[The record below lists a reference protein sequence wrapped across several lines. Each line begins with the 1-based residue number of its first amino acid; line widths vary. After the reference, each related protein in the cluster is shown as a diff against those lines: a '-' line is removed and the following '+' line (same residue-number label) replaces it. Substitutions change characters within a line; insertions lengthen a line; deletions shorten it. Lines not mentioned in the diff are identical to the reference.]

1 MAQLKGLIFD
11 MDGTLVD
18 NLAYHFLA
26 FEEYAKRMG
35 FSLIEPMSLKHNGM
49 HSDELFKTLVGESIV
64 AEYGA
69 DRLNREKEAVY
80 REMYRPNVKPVA
92 GIVELLQKAKQ
103 AGLKC
108 AIGSAGCR
116 ENVEF
121 IIEALGIEEM
131 IDASISGSDV
141 THGKPHPEIFSKA
154 VERLGLN
161 PDECIV
167 FEDAIN
173 GIISGVAAGC
183 KCYGI
188 TTTATAEELTKAGAL
203 VCAEEFTKITID
215 DLNCLFR

>member
-1 MAQLKGLIFD
+1 MLKGLLFD

-35 FSLIEPMSLKHNGM
+35 FTLSEPLSLKHNGM
-49 HSDELFKTLVGESIV
+49 HSNEIFKILVGEAIV

-69 DRLNREKEAVY
+69 ERLNQEKEAVY
-80 REMYRPNVKPVA
+80 REIYRPNLKPVA
-92 GIVELLQKAKQ
+92 GVVEFIRQAKQ
-103 AGLKC
+103 AGLRC

-121 IIEALGIEEM
+121 IVEALGIEDC

-173 GIISGVAAGC
+173 GIISGIAAGC

-203 VCAEEFTKITID
+203 VCAEDFTKIAID
-215 DLNCLFR
+215 KLNFLFR

>member
-49 HSDELFKTLVGESIV
+49 HSDELFKTLVGESVV

-92 GIVELLQKAKQ
+92 GIVEFLQKAKQ

-108 AIGSAGCR
+108 SIGSAGCR

-121 IIEALGIEEM
+121 IIEALGIEDM
-131 IDASISGSDV
+131 IDVSITGSDV

-154 VERLGLN
+154 VEQMALN
-161 PDECIV
+161 PEECIV

-173 GIISGVAAGC
+173 GIVAGVAAGC
-183 KCYGI
+183 KCVGI
-188 TTTATAEELTKAGAL
+188 TTTSSAETLMHVGASICVADFTNLSIEELQGLLK
-203 VCAEEFTKITID
+203 
-215 DLNCLFR
+215 

>member
-1 MAQLKGLIFD
+1 

-18 NLAYHFLA
+18 NLAYHFWA

-35 FSLIEPMSLKHNGM
+35 FTMLEPLSLKHNGM
-49 HSDELFKTLVGESIV
+49 HSDEIFKTIVGEDIV

-80 REMYRPNVKPVA
+80 REMYRPNMKPVA
-92 GIVELLQKAKQ
+92 GVIEFLQEAKRL
-103 AGLKC
+103 GLKC

-121 IIEALGIEEM
+121 IVEALGIGDM

-141 THGKPHPEIFSKA
+141 THGKPHPEIFTKA
-154 VERLGLN
+154 HEALGLKAE
-161 PDECIV
+161 ECV
-167 FEDAIN
+167 VVEDAVN

-183 KCYGI
+183 KCLGI
-188 TTTATAEELTKAGAL
+188 TTTTPAEVLLEVGAL
-203 VCAEEFTKITID
+203 LCVEDFTKIAID
-215 DLNCLFR
+215 DLKQLFK

>member
-1 MAQLKGLIFD
+1 MTQLKGLVFD

-26 FEEYAKRMG
+26 FDEYAKRKG
-35 FSLIEPMSLKHNGM
+35 FTLSEPLSLKHNGM
-49 HSDELFKTLVGESIV
+49 HSDEIFKILVGESIV

-69 DRLNREKEAVY
+69 ERLCREKEAVY
-80 REMYRPNVKPVA
+80 REIYRPNVKPVA

-103 AGLKC
+103 AGLRC

-121 IIEALGIEEM
+121 IVEALGIEDC
-131 IDASISGSDV
+131 IDVSISGSDV

-173 GIISGVAAGC
+173 GIISGIAAGC
-183 KCYGI
+183 KCVGI
-188 TTTATAEELTKAGAL
+188 TTTASAEELTKAGAM
-203 VCAEEFTKITID
+203 VCAADFTALTID
-215 DLNCLFR
+215 DMKQLVK

>member
-1 MAQLKGLIFD
+1 

-26 FEEYAKRMG
+26 FDEYAKRKG
-35 FSLIEPMSLKHNGM
+35 FTLSEPLSLKHNGM
-49 HSDELFKTLVGESIV
+49 HSDEIFKILVGESIV

-69 DRLNREKEAVY
+69 ERLCREKEAVY
-80 REMYRPNVKPVA
+80 REIYRPNVKPVA

-103 AGLKC
+103 AGLRC

-121 IIEALGIEEM
+121 IVEALGIEDC
-131 IDASISGSDV
+131 IDVSISGSDV

-173 GIISGVAAGC
+173 GIISGIAAGC
-183 KCYGI
+183 KCVGI
-188 TTTATAEELTKAGAL
+188 TTTASAEELTKAGAM
-203 VCAEEFTKITID
+203 VCAADFTALTID
-215 DLNCLFR
+215 DMKQLVK

>member
-154 VERLGLN
+154 VERLGLK
-161 PDECIV
+161 PEECIV

-173 GIISGVAAGC
+173 GIISGIAAGC
-183 KCYGI
+183 KC
-188 TTTATAEELTKAGAL
+188 
-203 VCAEEFTKITID
+203 
-215 DLNCLFR
+215 